1 MGDGA
6 LRWLLQRVTG
16 IALVVFLLA
25 HFGVTHYFPGG
36 DVTYQKVAL
45 RLADPYW
52 KFFDLSFLILG
63 LYHGVNGGWTILEDY
78 LNKGWLRVI
87 LLGAVLLVALF
98 LLVLGTLTILGFQPP
113 KA

>member
-16 IALVVFLLA
+16 IALVLFLLA
-25 HFGVTHYFPGG
+25 HFVVTHYYPGG

-52 KFFDLSFLILG
+52 KLFNLSFLVLA
-63 LYHGVNGGWTILEDY
+63 LYHGVNGAWTILEDY
-78 LNKGWLRVI
+78 LKTGWHRVT
-87 LLGAVLLVALF
+87 LLGIILFGALL
-98 LLVLGTLTILGFQPP
+98 LLVLGTLTILAFQPP
-113 KA
+113 RG